1 MPNILI
7 VFIVIAVSVIATFAI
22 MMLNMIRQM
31 QKDLQD
37 KIVKQ
42 ERSVEELKHMLTTGG
57 RVQDKLTEHAQ
68 NTLAT
73 IGMMRTALETRLEA
87 RKEHDEANRKSLKR
101 LEEIIAG
108 TKSKGIAG
116 ENILSEAIRALP
128 PEMITRQFRI
138 NGKEVEFGLVLPNKK
153 IVPIDSKWPSTQ
165 VLDELSAETDEAAK
179 LKLRDRVEKELMR
192 RVQEVSQYI
201 DTSLTI
207 PWAIAAVPDGVYN
220 MCHNIRF
227 DAFKKHVILISYG
240 MTLPY
245 LLSLFSI
252 HLQYSGAIDKEN
264 LSNYLIE
271 IERNLKGMLDV
282 LDNKLQKSKAMLE
295 SAIAEYRAYI
305 DAISRSLKNISSQAK
320 TQDDEKIPS

>member
-1 MPNILI
+1 MPNVLI
-7 VFIVIAVSVIATFAI
+7 VFIVIAISVIATFAI

-31 QKDLQD
+31 QKEMQD
-37 KIVKQ
+37 KIIKQ
-42 ERSVEELKHMLTTGG
+42 ERSVEELKAMLSTGAKL
-57 RVQDKLTEHAQ
+57 QDKLTEHAQ
-68 NTLAT
+68 NTMTT
-73 IGMMRTALETRLEA
+73 IGMMRTELEARLEA
-87 RKEHDEANRKSLKR
+87 RKDHDDANRQSLKR

-116 ENILSEAIRALP
+116 ENILSEAIRVLP

-153 IVPIDSKWPSTQ
+153 VVPIDSKWPSTQ
-165 VLDELSAETDEAAK
+165 LLDELSAETDESAK
-179 LKLRDRVEKELMR
+179 SKLRDRIEKELMR

-271 IERNLKGMLDV
+271 IERNLRGMLDV

-295 SAIAEYRAYI
+295 SA
-305 DAISRSLKNISSQAK
+305 
-320 TQDDEKIPS
+320 